1 MGAVAELYADAVI
14 VTSDNSRS
22 EDPHA
27 IIDEILAGMK
37 GNPTV
42 IVDRA
47 EAIRHAVMTARP
59 KDLILL
65 AGKGHEEYEL
75 NRFGKHPFSERRI
88 VMDAFE
94 EKKRRMM
101 RQDDTDQA

>member
-1 MGAVAELYADAVI
+1 MGAVAEMYADEVI

-22 EDPHA
+22 EDPRM
-27 IIDEILAGMK
+27 IIHEILSGMR

-47 EAIRHAVMTARP
+47 EAIRHAVLTAKP

-75 NRFGKHPFSERRI
+75 NRYGKHPFSERRI
-88 VMDAFE
+88 VLEAFE
-94 EKKRRMM
+94 EKKSQMGRPE
-101 RQDDTDQA
+101 